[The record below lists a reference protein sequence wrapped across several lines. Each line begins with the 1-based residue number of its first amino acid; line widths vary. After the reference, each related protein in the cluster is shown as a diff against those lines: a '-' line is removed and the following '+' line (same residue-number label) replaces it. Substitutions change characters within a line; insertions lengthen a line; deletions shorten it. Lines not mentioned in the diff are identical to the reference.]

1 MKIQLDQTAY
11 WDKVANLKQFNHQIN
26 WEIIE
31 KYIHPESKI
40 LDFGCGYGRI
50 CHQLK
55 QRGYLDVKGVDSS
68 KRMIRRG
75 KQTHAGLNLKWV
87 NEFPLPFKRNSFDAV
102 FLFAVLTC
110 MPLSQDQGKLM
121 RELERILKPGGALY
135 LSDLLINQ
143 DTRNQKR
150 YREFMLKY
158 DSYGIFELPE
168 GGVFRHHADSYL
180 KAMLNQFDIVW
191 EKSYDVTTMN
201 GNASNA
207 IQIVALK
214 S

>member
-11 WDKVANLKQFNHQIN
+11 WNEVASHKNFNHEIN
-26 WEIIE
+26 WEVLEEHIR
-31 KYIHPESKI
+31 PESQI

-50 CHQLK
+50 CHKLQ
-55 QRGYLDVKGVDSS
+55 QRGYMNIKGIDSS

-75 KQTHAGLNLKWV
+75 KKNNKQLNLKYV
-87 NEFPLPFKRNSFDAV
+87 NEFPLPFEDESFDAV

-110 MPLSQDQGKLM
+110 IPLSLDQGKLI
-121 RELERILKPGGALY
+121 RELERVLRPGGILY

-158 DSYGIFELPE
+158 DTYGIFELPE

-180 KAMLNQFDIVW
+180 KAMLNQFTIVW
-191 EKSYDVTTMN
+191 EENYDVTTMN
-201 GNASNA
+201 GNSSNA
-207 IQIVALK
+207 IQIIAVK